1 ADNVSLAADAS
12 TVALLDQTEE
22 EETTSIGANIGNERV
37 IKGKRCTIRVL
48 DCLTSRELCRWNDA
62 NLAIGWSNLKRGSAE
77 VSVPPFHTPDGRM
90 LVSATGKN
98 QVVRIT
104 EIASGKEVVRLP
116 GGNFELRLK
125 FTADGSH
132 FATHDEDNML
142 CIVSTD
148 SGRVVRRVSEPV
160 ETYLRDYDFSPDGK
174 ILVERRGDSPLR

>member
-1 ADNVSLAADAS
+1 TGREIHQFQAKGLIYSSPAWSKDGARIALHQRSGDGRGQWARVWEVATGKELACWKADNVSLAADAS

-62 NLAIGWSNLKRGSAE
+62 NLAIGWSTLKRGSAE

-98 QVVRIT
+98 QVVRI
-104 EIASGKEVVRLP
+104 
-116 GGNFELRLK
+116 
-125 FTADGSH
+125 
-132 FATHDEDNML
+132 
-142 CIVSTD
+142 
-148 SGRVVRRVSEPV
+148 
-160 ETYLRDYDFSPDGK
+160 
-174 ILVERRGDSPLR
+174 